1 MAEEAAPAGLPGDV
15 ASVMS
20 LYSEAGL
27 NGSLAFAGALE
38 DVWDGSGG
46 TKGGRVEEE

>member
-1 MAEEAAPAGLPGDV
+1 MAEETAPAELPGDV
-15 ASVMS
+15 ASVMC

-27 NGSLAFAGALE
+27 DGTLAFAGAVE
-38 DVWDGSGG
+38 DVWDGRGG